1 MRESSK
7 EIKVKFK
14 FMNLVGSHYDV
25 GFQLG
30 EKLRNE
36 VDSYPNIVTPP
47 FQPEKTG
54 FKHLKEAQN
63 LVESFCPG
71 IKEEIQ
77 GIADGFNV
85 PSERIAFGRYVVPF
99 EGQNY
104 CSQLLLLSSITKDN
118 SIIIGRSYEYHPDDE
133 DKLLLRTKVKGKNA
147 HIGFCMQGLGRGEGI
162 NSEGLVVSMTG
173 GGAFEAPTTNKLAF
187 NYNIAIRALLD
198 NCKTVDKAVE
208 LLLEMPVYSST
219 IYLIADKSGKAA
231 LVEGI
236 DSKYAVSMIDK
247 DSLEQYIISTN
258 HYNHPEMVSYNK
270 YVNPWIMPNS
280 QTRYN
285 TMKSIIQAAIPRMTK
300 DIAFQILSQE
310 MPDGVCALYFT
321 EWFGTLWSILFNL
334 SRKKMDVS
342 FGPPIHNPFHCFT
355 MEKPTEDKDFTAI
368 LVDKKSPEF

>member
-7 EIKVKFK
+7 EIKVKYK
-14 FMNLVGSHYDV
+14 FINLEGSHYDV

-47 FQPEKTG
+47 FKPEKTG
-54 FKHLKEAQN
+54 FKQLKEAQN
-63 LVESFCPG
+63 LIESFYPG

-85 PSERIAFGRYVVPF
+85 SSERIAFGRYVVPF

-104 CSQLLLLSSITKDN
+104 CSQFLLLSSITEDD
-118 SIIIGRSYEYHPDDE
+118 SIIIGRSYDYHPDDE
-133 DKLLLRTKVKGKNA
+133 DKILFRTKVKRKNA

-173 GGAFEAPTTNKLAF
+173 GGAFEATTTNKLSF

-198 NCKTVDKAVE
+198 NCKTVDNAVD
-208 LLLEMPVYSST
+208 LLLEMLVYSST

-236 DSKYAVSMIDK
+236 DSKYAVRMIGNDTP
-247 DSLEQYIISTN
+247 EQFIISTN
-258 HYNHPEMVSYNK
+258 HYNHPEIVSYN
-270 YVNPWIMPNS
+270 
-280 QTRYN
+280 
-285 TMKSIIQAAIPRMTK
+285 
-300 DIAFQILSQE
+300 
-310 MPDGVCALYFT
+310 
-321 EWFGTLWSILFNL
+321 
-334 SRKKMDVS
+334 
-342 FGPPIHNPFHCFT
+342 
-355 MEKPTEDKDFTAI
+355 
-368 LVDKKSPEF
+368 

>member
-7 EIKVKFK
+7 EIKVKYK
-14 FMNLVGSHYDV
+14 FINLEGSNYDV

-30 EKLRNE
+30 DKLRNE
-36 VDSYPNIVTPP
+36 VDSYPNIVTSP
-47 FQPEKTG
+47 FKPEKTG
-54 FKHLKEAQN
+54 FKHLTEAQN

-77 GIADGFNV
+77 GLADGFNV
-85 PSERIAFGRYVVPF
+85 SSERIAFGRYVVPF

-104 CSQLLLLSSITKDN
+104 CSQFLLLSSITKDN
-118 SIIIGRSYEYHPDDE
+118 SIIIGRSYDYHPDDE
-133 DKLLLRTKVKGKNA
+133 DKILLRTKVKGKYG

-173 GGAFEAPTTNKLAF
+173 GGAFEAPNTNKMAF
-187 NYNIAIRALLD
+187 NYNIAIRSLLD
-198 NCKTVDKAVE
+198 NCRTVDKAVE

-236 DSKYAVSMIDK
+236 DSKYAVRMIDK
-247 DSLEQYIISTN
+247 DTPEQYIISTN

-280 QTRYN
+280 QIRYK
-285 TMKSIIQAAIPRMTK
+285 TMNSKIRATLPKMTK
-300 DIAFQILSQE
+300 DIAFNILSQE

-321 EWFGTLWSILFNL
+321 EWFGTLWSMLFNL
-334 SRKKMDVS
+334 TKESVDVC
-342 FGPPIHNPFHCFT
+342 FGPPIHNTFHCFT
-355 MEKPTEDKDFTAI
+355 MKEPSEDNDFIAL